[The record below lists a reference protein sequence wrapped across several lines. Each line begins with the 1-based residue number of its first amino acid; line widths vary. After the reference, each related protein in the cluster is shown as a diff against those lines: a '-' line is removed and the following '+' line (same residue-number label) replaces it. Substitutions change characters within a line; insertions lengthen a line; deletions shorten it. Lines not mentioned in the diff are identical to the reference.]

1 MMTDPIADMLTRIRN
16 AQMSKKGSVEVPFSK
31 LKKSIAEILSRE
43 GYLGKIEEIEAV
55 PAKKMI
61 LELKYDNRQPA
72 IRSVKRE
79 SKPGR
84 RVYCKSTE
92 MPKVL
97 NGYGVAIVSTS
108 KGIMTN
114 KEAQKQGI
122 GGEIICSIY

>member
-16 AQMSKKGSVEVPFSK
+16 AQMSRKGSVEIPFSK
-31 LKKSIAEILSRE
+31 LKKNIADILSRE
-43 GYLGKIEEIEAV
+43 GYLGKVTEVEAQPV
-55 PAKKMI
+55 KQLV
-61 LELKYDNRQPA
+61 LELKYTNRQPV
-72 IRSVKRE
+72 IRTVKRE

-84 RVYCKSTE
+84 RVYCKSID

-108 KGIMTN
+108 KGLMTN
-114 KEAQKQGI
+114 KEARKQKI